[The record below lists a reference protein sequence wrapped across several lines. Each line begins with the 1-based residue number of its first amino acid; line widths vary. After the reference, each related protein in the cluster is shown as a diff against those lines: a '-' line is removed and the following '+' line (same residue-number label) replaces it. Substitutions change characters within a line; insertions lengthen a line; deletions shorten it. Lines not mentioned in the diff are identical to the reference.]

1 MEWVQQ
7 YAQLTQREQEDFAR
21 IIGRLLTSTFL
32 VKQQEDSRRDYYFA
46 ERNEALFAG
55 YLRLMRWEILIDRA
69 YGVVQVQNRTGSTR
83 LQLRMM
89 ESVLLLLLRLLYEE
103 KRREL
108 TVTDE
113 VVCLVQEVHD
123 KALSL
128 RVRERAVVEKKHLKD
143 AFAIFRRFSLV
154 EVMDEDVTDPRCRV
168 KLLPTLLFAVKL
180 DGLQD
185 LHDRLSAYGE
195 GGEPTEMDDSD
206 QAG

>member
-1 MEWVQQ
+1 MDWVQQ

-21 IIGRLLTSTFL
+21 IINRLQNGTFL
-32 VKQQEDSRRDYYFA
+32 VKQQEGSRRDYYFV
-46 ERNEALFAG
+46 ERNETLLAG
-55 YLRLMRWEILIDRA
+55 YLRLMRWELVVDRA
-69 YGVVQVQNRTGSTR
+69 YGVVQVLNRTGGTR

-89 ESVLLLLLRLLYEE
+89 ESVLLLLLRLIYEE

-113 VVCLVQEVHD
+113 VVCHVQEVHD

-143 AFAIFRRFSLV
+143 AFAVFRRFSLV
-154 EVMDEDVTDPRCRV
+154 EVIDEDVTDPRCRV
-168 KLLPTLLFAVKL
+168 KLYPTLLFAVKL

-195 GGEPTEMDDSD
+195 GGDPAEVDDGD

>member
-1 MEWVQQ
+1 MDWVQQ

-21 IIGRLLTSTFL
+21 IINRLLTGTFL
-32 VKQQEDSRRDYYFA
+32 VKQQEDSRRDYYFV
-46 ERNEALFAG
+46 ERNETLLAG
-55 YLRLMRWEILIDRA
+55 YLRLMRWELVVDRA
-69 YGVVQVQNRTGSTR
+69 YGVVQVLNRTGGTR

-89 ESVLLLLLRLLYEE
+89 ESVLLLLLRLIYEE

-123 KALSL
+123 KAQSL

-143 AFAIFRRFSLV
+143 AFAVFRRFCLV
-154 EVMDEDVTDPRCRV
+154 EVIDEDVTDPRCRV

-195 GGEPTEMDDSD
+195 GGDPAEVDDSD

>member
-7 YAQLTQREQEDFAR
+7 FGQLSQREQDDFAR
-21 IIGRLLTSTFL
+21 IVNRLLGGTFL
-32 VKQQEDSRRDYYFA
+32 VKQQEGSRRDYYFV
-46 ERNEALFAG
+46 ERNEAVFAG
-55 YLRLMRWEILIDRA
+55 YLRVMRWEIIVDRA
-69 YGVVQVQNRTGSTR
+69 YGVVQVLNRQGGTR

-89 ESVLLLLLRLLYEE
+89 ESVLLLLLRLIYEE

-108 TVTDE
+108 TITDDMI
-113 VVCLVQEVHD
+113 CQVQEIHD

-128 RVRERAVVEKKHLKD
+128 RVRERGVVEKKHLKD

-154 EVMDEDVTDPRCRV
+154 DVMDEDITDPRCRI

-180 DGLQD
+180 DGLQE
-185 LHDRLSAYGE
+185 LHDRLGTYAE
-195 GGEPTEMDDSD
+195 GGEPTEVDDGD